1 MVYDC
6 ADHVSAL
13 FGSLMD
19 IIKNWFQRYFSD
31 PQVVILM
38 LLLVFGFAL
47 VLTVGEILA
56 PVLASVI
63 IAYLLEGPVQR
74 LQNWGMPR
82 LLASL
87 LVFLLFIAVVALLI
101 LVIVPTA
108 SQQLTQLA
116 KELPKLLE
124 SGKDLLLELP
134 FRYPNLFTES
144 QVLELIDNLTQEFT
158 DFTQKLL
165 SQSILVGVGLFY
177 VMLYLVLIPFLVF
190 FMLKD
195 KVRIVT
201 WFAQFMPADRRMA
214 ASVWEEVDI
223 QIGNYVR
230 GKSIEILVVGIA
242 TYITFL
248 IFDLNYALLLGAVV
262 GISVLIPYI
271 GATIVTIPV
280 VAIAYLQWGATPD
293 FAYLLIAYLVVQG
306 LDGNLLVPL
315 LFSEVVHLHPI
326 AIIVA
331 ILFFGGLWGFWGV
344 FFAIPLA
351 TLVKAVLRAWPL
363 AGIAPK
369 EPPGHLP

>member
-1 MVYDC
+1 
-6 ADHVSAL
+6 
-13 FGSLMD
+13 MD

-38 LLLVFGFAL
+38 LLLVLGFAL

-82 LLASL
+82 LLASVI
-87 LVFLLFIAVVALLI
+87 VFLLFIAVVALLI

-108 SQQLTQLA
+108 SQQLTQVI

-124 SGKDLLLELP
+124 NGKDLLLELP

-144 QVLELIDNLTQEFT
+144 QVLELIDNITEEFT
-158 DFTQKLL
+158 LFTQTLL
-165 SQSILVGVGLFY
+165 SQSVLVGVGLFY

-195 KVRIVT
+195 KVRIIT
-201 WFAQFMPADRRMA
+201 WFSQFMPADRRMSV
-214 ASVWEEVDI
+214 SVWEEVDI
-223 QIGNYVR
+223 QIANYVR
-230 GKSIEILVVGIA
+230 GKAIEILVVGIA

-248 IFDLNYALLLGAVV
+248 VFDMNYALLLGALV
-262 GISVLIPYI
+262 GVSVLIPYI
-271 GATIVTIPV
+271 GATIVTLPV
-280 VAIAYLQWGATPD
+280 IAIAYLQWGATPD
-293 FAYLLIAYLVVQG
+293 FAYLLIAYLIVQG

-363 AGIAPK
+363 AGITPQKIVPA
-369 EPPGHLP
+369 HLP